1 MGQLDG
7 LNTTFTNKG
16 YEQINLLKEE
26 IKENKIEVIYTSD
39 YKRTLD
45 TAKLINNN
53 LPIFISKEIRG
64 LNMGKYQGMDFNI
77 FIQLPE
83 VKQSFNDYSIPF
95 ENGESINDLNNRIF
109 NFIIKICNETKYE
122 RIALITHSAVI
133 SNLKSFISKDT
144 FISLNKCCLLY
155 SNNKLSVIDFVN
167 SNENNKKI
175 KVLKK

>member
-1 MGQLDG
+1 MNKIIYLYRHGETNLNVEGITMGQLDG

-53 LPIFISKEIRG
+53 LPIFVSKEIRG

-109 NFIIKICNETKYE
+109 NFIIKICTANWEFLRE
-122 RIALITHSAVI
+122 
-133 SNLKSFISKDT
+133 
-144 FISLNKCCLLY
+144 
-155 SNNKLSVIDFVN
+155 N
-167 SNENNKKI
+167 S
-175 KVLKK
+175 